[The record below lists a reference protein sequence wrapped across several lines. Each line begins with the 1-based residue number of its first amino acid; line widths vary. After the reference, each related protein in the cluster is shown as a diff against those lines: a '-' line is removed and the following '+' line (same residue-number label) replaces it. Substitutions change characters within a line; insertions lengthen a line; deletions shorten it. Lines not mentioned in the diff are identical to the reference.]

1 MHKNNDNAEEKP
13 TGSRV
18 MRVKV
23 FDEKVS
29 CEAKRW
35 RSKKGGEAKKVE
47 KQKRS
52 RIAPQL
58 FPNSFHSSDWQV
70 TKKNWQVTKKTG
82 KSLKKN

>member
-35 RSKKGGEAKKVE
+35 RSKKGGEAKKE
-47 KQKRS
+47 QNRATALS
-52 RIAPQL
+52 EFLSL
-58 FPNSFHSSDWQV
+58 FRLASH
-70 TKKNWQVTKKTG
+70 
-82 KSLKKN
+82 

>member
-23 FDEKVS
+23 FDEKV
-29 CEAKRW
+29 RW
-35 RSKKGGEAKKVE
+35 RSKKVE

-70 TKKNWQVTKKTG
+70 TKKTG
-82 KSLKKN
+82 KSPEMEKVIKIAEINF